1 MRSLLLVAIIGLV
14 CGCKLGSDQGSSSA
28 SSASPRP
35 TRSPLDQVVQALQ
48 DAASGAVDSLPPE
61 ARDLKDKTVAEVE
74 KMFQVE
80 YLVIDYD
87 SVLEA
92 SEMQRQ
98 LGLRGAEG
106 WECFAVTP
114 IGDKLRVTCKK
125 RPKGVMRYLKNVP
138 FL

>member
-1 MRSLLLVAIIGLV
+1 MDRFVLSLLISFVS
-14 CGCKLGSDQGSSSA
+14 GCKLGSDRADSSSSA
-28 SSASPRP
+28 APRA
-35 TRSPLDQVVQALQ
+35 TRSPFNQVVQALQ
-48 DAASGAVDSLPPE
+48 DTAHGAASALPPE
-61 ARDLKDKTVAEVE
+61 AHDLTNKTVAEVE

-80 YLVIDYD
+80 YLVVDYD
-87 SVLEA
+87 ALLDA

-98 LGLRGAEG
+98 LALRGAEG

-114 IGDKLRVTCKK
+114 IGAKLRVTCKK